1 MNGSGKFSTH
11 LVPDE
16 GVCYEVGDVVRVDQS
31 SPQVQIIKDP
41 TGSWEVHSYRHATEY
56 AGTPLL
62 RVGLRRTDLLLK
74 SVN

>member
-1 MNGSGKFSTH
+1 MNGGDKFSTH

-16 GVCYEVGDVVRVDQS
+16 GVWYEAGDVVRVDQS

-41 TGSWEVHSYRHATEY
+41 TGSWELHSCRHATEY
-56 AGTPLL
+56 AGTPLP